1 MYSKRFPIKTV
12 QKLLGHCEIE
22 ITMRYLAADSMSTPE
37 AKEAVTEVFAGV
49 AEY

>member
-12 QKLLGHCEIE
+12 QKLLGREIE
-22 ITMRYLAADSMSTPE
+22 ITIRYLAADSMSTPE

-49 AEY
+49 VEY